1 MLRRKKDKLSGGF
14 SDRQERIFGF
24 LKACPVGV
32 LSTVTADG
40 NPHGAV
46 VYFTID
52 EDFVVSFVTKAQT
65 RKYDNLMHHN
75 HVTLTV
81 FDQQTQTTAQIIG
94 KAVEIKDGYDINVI
108 AGAILTASMKTS
120 DGGLPPISKLSAGE
134 FVGFK
139 IKPDQIRMAVFGRPD
154 PGDYSELFET
164 IESFELKSP

>member
-1 MLRRKKDKLSGGF
+1 MLGRMKNKQSSGF
-14 SDRQERIFGF
+14 SDRQERIHGF
-24 LKACPVGV
+24 LKSCPVGV
-32 LSTVTADG
+32 LSTVAVDG

-46 VYFTID
+46 IYFTID
-52 EDFVVSFVTKAQT
+52 EDFVVSFVTKVQT
-65 RKYDNLMHHN
+65 RKYDNLAHN
-75 HVTLTV
+75 NQVTLTV

-108 AGAILTASMKTS
+108 AGAILAASMKTS

-139 IKPDQIRMAVFGRPD
+139 IKPDQISMAVFGRPD

-164 IESFELKSP
+164 IESFELNKP